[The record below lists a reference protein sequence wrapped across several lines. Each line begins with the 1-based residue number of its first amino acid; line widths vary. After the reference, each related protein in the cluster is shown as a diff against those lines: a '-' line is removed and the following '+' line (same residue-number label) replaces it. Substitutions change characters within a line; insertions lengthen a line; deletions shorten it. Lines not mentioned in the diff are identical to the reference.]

1 MKQEDGFGTIEVVIL
16 LAILVGLAL
25 LFKNQITIFVENILN
40 DIVSKDFS
48 LRYLHVFY

>member
-1 MKQEDGFGTIEVVIL
+1 MSNEDGFGTIEVVIL

-40 DIVSKDFS
+40 DIVKQDFS
-48 LRYLHVFY
+48 MRLYDVSF